1 MQYSAG
7 SNRFWHLIAIKIKMN
22 LKSEA
27 AQSQLNYLWWLLEP
41 ALFIAVYYVV
51 FGIFLN
57 SRTEDFIAFLIVG
70 KIPFLW
76 FSRTVNNASNALVA
90 GGGLMN
96 QINIPKI
103 FFPAVVIGQD
113 LVKTF
118 FVFLLMLAILLCMGF
133 EPSTTWFAIIPIAL
147 MQLLFVS
154 SLAVFFAALVPFL
167 PDMKYIVTTFTM
179 LMMFASGI
187 FYDPE
192 QFLKPEHRDLFLLNP
207 LACAISMFRGVLMDN
222 SLPNWTYLASMA
234 GACLLGLIAAIAF
247 LRRFDSRYPRLVL
260 Q

>member
-1 MQYSAG
+1 M
-7 SNRFWHLIAIKIKMN
+7 KMN

-57 SRTEDFIAFLIVG
+57 TRTDDFIAFLIVG

-103 FFPAVVIGQD
+103 FFPVVVIGQD
-113 LVKTF
+113 LVKTL
-118 FVFLLMLAILLCMGF
+118 FVFLLMLGILVGMGY
-133 EPSTTWFAIIPIAL
+133 EPTMNWFAIIPIAL

-154 SLAVFFAALVPFL
+154 SLAIFFSALVPFL
-167 PDMKYIVTTFTM
+167 PDMKYIIGTFTM
-179 LMMFASGI
+179 LMMFGSGI
-187 FYDPE
+187 FYDPT
-192 QFLKPEHRDLFLLNP
+192 QFLKPEHKELFLLNP
-207 LACAISMFRGVLMDN
+207 LASAISMYRGVLMDN
-222 SLPNWTYLASMA
+222 TLPDWAYLGAMA
-234 GACLLGLIAAIAF
+234 AACFVGLIVAVLF
-247 LRRFDSRYPRLVL
+247 LRAFDSRYPRLVL

>member
-1 MQYSAG
+1 MRYSASG
-7 SNRFWHLIAIKIKMN
+7 SRFWHLVAVKIRMN

-27 AQSQLNYLWWLLEP
+27 AQSQLNYLWWVLEP
-41 ALFIAVYYVV
+41 ALFIAMYYVI

-57 SRTEDFIAFLIVG
+57 SRTDDFVAFLIVG

-113 LVKTF
+113 LVKTV
-118 FVFLLMLAILLCMGF
+118 FVFLLMLAILVGMGY
-133 EPSTTWFAIIPIAL
+133 EPTLNWFAIIPIAL

-154 SLAVFFAALVPFL
+154 SLAVLFSALVPFL
-167 PDMKYIVTTFTM
+167 PDMKFIVGTFVT

-187 FYDPE
+187 FYDPM
-192 QFLKPEHRDLFLLNP
+192 QFLKPEHKELFFLNP
-207 LACAISMFRGVLMDN
+207 LASAISMYRKVLMEN
-222 SLPNWTYLASMA
+222 TLPDWAYLGAMA
-234 GACLLGLIAAIAF
+234 GACLVALFAAILL
-247 LRRFDSRYPRLVL
+247 LRLFDSRYPRLVL

>member
-1 MQYSAG
+1 MRYSA
-7 SNRFWHLIAIKIKMN
+7 SSSQFWHLVAIKIRMN

-27 AQSQLNYLWWLLEP
+27 AQSQLNYLWWVLEP
-41 ALFIAVYYVV
+41 ALFIGMYYLV

-57 SRTEDFIAFLIVG
+57 SRTEDFVAFLIVG

-96 QINIPKI
+96 QIDIPKV
-103 FFPAVVIGQD
+103 FFPAVEIGHD
-113 LVKTF
+113 LVKTI
-118 FVFLLMLAILLCMGF
+118 FVFLLMLSILLGMGC
-133 EPSTTWFAIIPIAL
+133 EPTLNWLAIIPIAF

-154 SLAVFFAALVPFL
+154 SLAIFFAALVPFL
-167 PDMKYIVTTFTM
+167 PDMKFIVTTFTM

-192 QFLKPEHRDLFLLNP
+192 QFLKPEHKDLFLLNP
-207 LACAISMFRGVLMDN
+207 LASAISMYRGVLMEN
-222 SLPNWTYLASMA
+222 TLPDWTFLAAMAAACLGALLASIIM
-234 GACLLGLIAAIAF
+234 
-247 LRRFDSRYPRLVL
+247 LRAFDSRYPRLVL

>member
-1 MQYSAG
+1 
-7 SNRFWHLIAIKIKMN
+7 MN

-57 SRTEDFIAFLIVG
+57 TRTDDFIAFLIVG

-103 FFPAVVIGQD
+103 FFPVVVIGQD
-113 LVKTF
+113 LVKTL
-118 FVFLLMLAILLCMGF
+118 FVFLLMLGILVGMGY
-133 EPSTTWFAIIPIAL
+133 EPTMNWFAIIPIAL

-154 SLAVFFAALVPFL
+154 SLAIFFSALVPFL
-167 PDMKYIVTTFTM
+167 PDMKYIVSTFTM

-187 FYDPE
+187 FYDPM
-192 QFLKPEHRDLFLLNP
+192 QFLKPEHKDLFLLNP
-207 LACAISMFRGVLMDN
+207 LASAISMYRGVLMDN
-222 SLPNWTYLASMA
+222 TLPDWAYL
-234 GACLLGLIAAIAF
+234 GAMGAACFVGLIVAVLF
-247 LRRFDSRYPRLVL
+247 LRAFDSRYPRLVL

>member
-1 MQYSAG
+1 
-7 SNRFWHLIAIKIKMN
+7 MN

-41 ALFIAVYYVV
+41 GLFIVMYYVV

-57 SRTEDFIAFLIVG
+57 AGNDNFLAFLIVG

-76 FSRTVNNASNALVA
+76 FSRTVNNASNSLLA

-96 QINIPKI
+96 QINIPKV

-113 LVKTF
+113 LVKTL
-118 FVFLLMLAILLCMGF
+118 FVFLLMLGILVGMGVS
-133 EPSTTWFAIIPIAL
+133 PTLNWFAIIPIAF
-147 MQLLFVS
+147 MQLLFIS
-154 SLAVFFAALVPFL
+154 SLAIFCAALVPFL
-167 PDMKYIVTTFTM
+167 PDMKFIIATFTM

-187 FYDPE
+187 FYDPM
-192 QFLKPEHRDLFLLNP
+192 QFLKPEHTDLFLLNP
-207 LACAISMFRGVLMDN
+207 LANAISMYRGVLLDN
-222 SLPNWTYLASMA
+222 TLPDWYNLIFTSF
-234 GACLLGLIAAIAF
+234 ACLVGVIMAVAF
-247 LRRFDSRYPRLVL
+247 LRFFDSRYPRLVM